1 MYIEHNISILIPA
14 TWLGW
19 RMEINVSLEEELIV
33 VKRLNELNVQAQEQ
47 VEMMEHFQ
55 YPNDWGGNGGTFSIP
70 SVRLW
75 QCPDPPCNWCLIV
88 VILSREIKGSTWY
101 PPIPGWVPRQ
111 PGRFYQHINMKIST
125 ATIWSLQLTLW
136 SLFVRL
142 QSIMLLMYNLCD
154 NK

>member
-55 YPNDWGGNGGTFSIP
+55 YPND
-70 SVRLW
+70 
-75 QCPDPPCNWCLIV
+75 
-88 VILSREIKGSTWY
+88 
-101 PPIPGWVPRQ
+101 
-111 PGRFYQHINMKIST
+111 
-125 ATIWSLQLTLW
+125 
-136 SLFVRL
+136 
-142 QSIMLLMYNLCD
+142 
-154 NK
+154 